1 MTNPIVPILSLYT
14 LMAVATIVVMYRGD
28 QRRYL
33 MAKAITSL
41 LFIALGF
48 VCWHLG
54 DGGPD
59 SASAVRI
66 MAGLFFCFCGD
77 MFLALAHEIDNNLDP
92 KFFRLGVG
100 SFLIAHLFF
109 CFEIMI
115 ILNRYAPQ
123 KVMPV
128 IVGLVTVGVSIYCSR
143 SDMYDYKGNA
153 KPAIFYSFFVG
164 LLCGLGIQLM
174 ISMGF
179 TGKWLIM
186 GIGSVLFLLS
196 DLTLSNKYFLKKKP
210 KPFGAVVLVTYYAAV
225 ACFALYLLV

>member
-1 MTNPIVPILSLYT
+1 MTNPITPIIALYA

-28 QRRYL
+28 QPRYL
-33 MAKAITSL
+33 MAKAITSA
-41 LFIALGF
+41 LFIVLGF
-48 VCWHLG
+48 VCWRLG

-59 SASAVRI
+59 SASWLRI
-66 MAGLFFCFCGD
+66 LLGLCFCFGGD

-109 CFEIMI
+109 CFEIMVV
-115 ILNRYAPQ
+115 LNRYAPQ
-123 KVMPV
+123 KVLPV
-128 IVGLVTVGVSIYCSR
+128 IVGLVTVGVSIFCSR

-153 KPAIFYSFFVG
+153 RPAILYSFFVG
-164 LLCGLGIQLM
+164 LLCGLGIQMM

-179 TGKWLIM
+179 TGRWLIM

-225 ACFALYLLV
+225 ACFGLYLL